1 MKQVRL
7 ILISLLCVL
16 LLAGCTVQLPSAA
29 AEKHQRQVFAMDTVM
44 ILTAYGDDT
53 AEQALDAAEAR
64 ILALE
69 ADLDPEREGSSV
81 WTLNQNAG
89 QWVPVSADCFAI
101 AETAMLV
108 ADRSGGALAPQLYS
122 LILRWGFI
130 TGEYRVP
137 EQAEIDAELASV
149 AAFPMDFDAD
159 ASALRIPEGSKVA
172 FGAVAKGYTAQ
183 AALEAMEAAGCETA
197 ILSLGGNV
205 QTLGQTKAD
214 GSAWKVA
221 VADPHD
227 PGEYAAML
235 KCGEKAVVTSGGY
248 QRYFEQDGKTYIHII
263 DPATGYPVENG
274 LLSMTIVCND
284 GCMADALS
292 TSMFV
297 LGEQGA
303 IAYRRAYG
311 GFEMVMITDDG
322 RMVVTEGLRDS
333 FETAPGSYDVEYVE

>member
-7 ILISLLCVL
+7 IFISLLCVL
-16 LLAGCTVQLPSAA
+16 LLAGCTVQLPGSA

-44 ILTAYGDDT
+44 ILTAYGDDA

-81 WTLNQNAG
+81 WTLNRNAG
-89 QWVPVSADCFAI
+89 QWVTVSEDCFAI
-101 AETAMLV
+101 AETAAAV
-108 ADRSGGALAPQLYS
+108 KEQSGGALAPELYS

-137 EQAEIDAELASV
+137 SQAEIDAELAAV
-149 AAFPMDFDAD
+149 AEFSMDFDAD
-159 ASALRIPEGSKVA
+159 ACALRIAAGSKIA

-183 AALEAMEAAGCETA
+183 AALEAMRAAGCETA

-205 QTLGQTKAD
+205 QTLGETKAD

-248 QRYFEQDGKTYIHII
+248 QRYFVENGKTYIHIL

-274 LLSMTIVCND
+274 LLSMTVVCED

-303 IAYRRAYG
+303 IDYRRAYG

-333 FETAPGSYDVEYVE
+333 FQTAPGSYDVEYVE